1 MEFLQFNWEFEEEET
16 KWKSK
21 RGEEEVQKGFILM
34 DCGGDS
40 QIYLNLCSHQ
50 NYNIQ
55 LVQYLTKLQAY
66 IYF

>member
-40 QIYLNLCSHQ
+40 
-50 NYNIQ
+50 
-55 LVQYLTKLQAY
+55 
-66 IYF
+66 